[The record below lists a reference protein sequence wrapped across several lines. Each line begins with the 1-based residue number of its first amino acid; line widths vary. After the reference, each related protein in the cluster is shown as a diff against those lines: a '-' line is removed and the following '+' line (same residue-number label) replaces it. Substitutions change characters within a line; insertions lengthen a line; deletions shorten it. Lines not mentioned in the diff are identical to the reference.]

1 MEDNNTLKINLRKMI
16 PDNIASTCAYCK
28 DPLTNIQKKDCYKYY
43 LYLKSI
49 PIDIYEEMAFKG
61 WTKCGDRIYLHSYE
75 KSCCKLYQPRI
86 NINNFQIS
94 NEQKK
99 IMKRFRKY
107 LAGEYKRG
115 ENVKKEENKP
125 KKVIIEDNF
134 KNNIS
139 KKVQEYIN
147 SQNIA
152 NILKKYIKKEEE
164 IQIYLNKIKE
174 AKIRRITNKKYN
186 FNYSCDLIYII
197 KKVYSSIINI
207 KNTNNNINTIIN
219 KDENDNIIKLLI
231 NDLYNNFKDNYKSNE
246 EIISYSEE
254 TGHINFQIK
263 NQIEYQKFLDEEV
276 SALTGKINNIN
287 INKNN
292 NNNEIKKD
300 IIKENIEKEDNKG
313 KVFKNKKGDKKN
325 DVEVNKKE
333 KYVFDCFPEI
343 VQEPDIFLPLKHTYT
358 FEVSKNI
365 ILEET
370 EERFLLYKKYE
381 ETIHKEKNVMLKDH
395 NSYWGN
401 SILEKSKKIPFPQN
415 LKDLTPHPEI
425 YPEFYGQY
433 NFIHRIDNK
442 IVAVTIVEI
451 LPHSFISVYCYY
463 DPDYSFLDLGVITVI
478 REIEYMKSFNKL
490 IDNNFIYYTMGE
502 MCQTCQKLK
511 YKGNY
516 RPTEI
521 MDNFTGKYI
530 YLTEEIKK
538 IIGDNKCHFLADN
551 EDNSPIKH
559 FSLFEIEDKF
569 FNLMVNVFGEKVY
582 LDNFFDLYLE
592 GDENLKNRLSFNLK
606 RFLEIIDKDL
616 YNKIEFYYEITPSF
630 FN

>member
-1 MEDNNTLKINLRKMI
+1 MENTNILKINLRKMI
-16 PDNIASTCAYCK
+16 PDNFGTTCAYCK
-28 DPLTNIQKKDCYKYY
+28 DPLSIIQKKDCYKYY
-43 LYLKSI
+43 LYLNSI
-49 PIDIYEEMAFKG
+49 PIDIYEEMISKG

-86 NINNFQIS
+86 NINNFQIA

-107 LAGEYKRG
+107 LAGESKRG
-115 ENVKKEENKP
+115 ENLKKEGNKP
-125 KKVIIEDNF
+125 KETLIDDNF

-139 KKVQEYIN
+139 QNVKEYIN
-147 SQNIA
+147 SQNIVS
-152 NILKKYIKKEEE
+152 ILKKYIKKEED
-164 IQIYLNKIKE
+164 IQIYINKIKE

-197 KKVYSSIINI
+197 KKVYSSKIN
-207 KNTNNNINTIIN
+207 KNNINNVNQIIN
-219 KDENDNIIKLLI
+219 NDENNYILKSLV
-231 NDLYNNFKDNYKSNE
+231 NDLYNNFKENYKSNE
-246 EIISYSEE
+246 EIISYNEE

-263 NQIEYQKFLDEEV
+263 NQNKYQKFLEEEI
-276 SALTGKINNIN
+276 SNITGKINNIN

-292 NNNEIKKD
+292 NGINEIKKD
-300 IIKENIEKEDNKG
+300 IIKENIEKEGNKG
-313 KVFKNKKGDKKN
+313 KASKNKKSNKN
-325 DVEVNKKE
+325 DIELNKKE
-333 KYVFDCFPEI
+333 KYIFDLFPEI
-343 VQEPDIFLPLKHTYT
+343 IQEPEIYLPLKHTYT

-381 ETIHKEKNVMLKDH
+381 ETIHKETNVMLKDH
-395 NSYWGN
+395 NNYWGK
-401 SILEKSKKIPFPQN
+401 SILEKNKKIPLPQN

-451 LPHSFISVYCYY
+451 LPHLFISEYCYY
-463 DPDYSFLDLGVITVI
+463 DPDYSFLDLGVISAI
-478 REIEYMKSFNKL
+478 REIEYAKSFNKL

-521 MDNFTGKYI
+521 MDNYTGKYI

-538 IIGDNKCHFLADN
+538 LIEDNKCHFLADN

-559 FSLFEIEDKF
+559 FSLFEIEDKL
-569 FNLMVNVFGEKVY
+569 FNLMVNVFGEKIY
-582 LDNFFDLYLE
+582 LDDFFNLYLE
-592 GDENLKNRLSFNLK
+592 GDNNLKNRISFNLK
-606 RFLEIIDKDL
+606 RFLEIIDKNI
-616 YNKIEFYYEITPSF
+616 YNKIEFYYEITKSF
-630 FN
+630 FD

>member
-1 MEDNNTLKINLRKMI
+1 MI
-16 PDNIASTCAYCK
+16 S
-28 DPLTNIQKKDCYKYY
+28 
-43 LYLKSI
+43 
-49 PIDIYEEMAFKG
+49 KG

-86 NINNFQIS
+86 NINNFQIT

-107 LAGEYKRG
+107 LSGEYKRG
-115 ENVKKEENKP
+115 ENLKKEENKP
-125 KKVIIEDNF
+125 KKIVIEDNF
-134 KNNIS
+134 KNNIN

-147 SQNIA
+147 SQIYL

-164 IQIYLNKIKE
+164 LQIYINKIKE
-174 AKIRRITNKKYN
+174 AKIRKITNKKYN
-186 FNYSCDLIYII
+186 FNYSFDLIYII
-197 KKVYSSIINI
+197 KKVYLSIN
-207 KNTNNNINTIIN
+207 NNSNCNNINQIIN
-219 KDENDNIIKLLI
+219 KDDKDNILKSLI
-231 NDLYNNFKDNYKSNE
+231 NDLYNNFKENYKSND

-263 NQIEYQKFLDEEV
+263 NQNEYQKLLNKEI
-276 SALTGKINNIN
+276 SNITGKINNN
-287 INKNN
+287 INKKNN
-292 NNNEIKKD
+292 NINEKKKD
-300 IIKENIEKEDNKG
+300 IIKKDIEKEDNKG
-313 KVFKNKKGDKKN
+313 KAFKNKKNNKKN
-325 DVEVNKKE
+325 DIELNKKE
-333 KYVFDCFPEI
+333 KYIFDYFPEI
-343 VQEPDIFLPLKHTYT
+343 IQEPDIFLPLKHTYA
-358 FEVSKNI
+358 FELSKNI
-365 ILEET
+365 ILEEA

-395 NSYWGN
+395 NNYWGK
-401 SILEKSKKIPFPQN
+401 SILEKNKKIALPPN
-415 LKDLTPHPEI
+415 LKDLTPHPEL

-442 IVAVTIVEI
+442 IVAITIVEI
-451 LPHSFISVYCYY
+451 LPHLFISDYCYY
-463 DPDYSFLDLGVITVI
+463 DPDYSFLDLGVITAI

-551 EDNSPIKH
+551 EENSPIKH
-559 FSLFEIEDKF
+559 FSLFEIEDKI
-569 FNLMVNVFGEKVY
+569 FNLMVNVFGERIY
-582 LDNFFDLYLE
+582 LDDFFNLYLE
-592 GDENLKNRLSFNLK
+592 GDENLKNRISFNLK
-606 RFLEIIDKDL
+606 RFLEIIDKNI
-616 YNKIEFYYEITPSF
+616 YNKIEFYYEITNSLF
-630 FN
+630 D